1 MICSLHESLLLQH
14 DPQLQLVRWQWN
26 GPLSLLRFQMAL
38 ERLLLFSRQYKIR
51 QWLVDIS
58 QMPPLGNDEQAWVSQ
73 RWVAQF
79 ARIGVSNLALMLP
92 DDLHNQLAME
102 HILDSGRCYTQL
114 NVQFFADFPAAL
126 DWLSKTPEDVQR
138 LEKEWFVAAN
148 TAPQPSIQNLSLD
161 KLLD

>member
-1 MICSLHESLLLQH
+1 
-14 DPQLQLVRWQWN
+14 
-26 GPLSLLRFQMAL
+26 MAL